1 MVATP
6 IAPFITTPTDDPA
19 ALAWSPPPLEL
30 PDHTELVD
38 GELIEKTG
46 MTIKHSIAQAN
57 LTREWSNFQIANGL
71 GGKVCTEATCRTVR
85 QTRRPD
91 VAYMTEAML
100 QQHGQATIL
109 PECFPLIAEIASPDD
124 KAEDL
129 FAKTAEYLE
138 SGCQEVWLLFPETL
152 LVMVVAVDQW
162 QVSRAGQAATTQ
174 TMLPGFSLAVE
185 ALLT

>member
-6 IAPFITTPTDDPA
+6 IAPSTTTSIDSA
-19 ALAWSPPPLEL
+19 AVAWSPPPVEL

-46 MTIKHSIAQAN
+46 MTIKHGIAQTNIASEWRAYVTAN
-57 LTREWSNFQIANGL
+57 HI
-71 GGKVCTEATCRTVR
+71 GGKVCTEAACRTVR

-100 QQHGQATIL
+100 QQHSQATIL

-152 LVMVVAVDQW
+152 LVMVVTPDQW
-162 QVSRAGQAATTQ
+162 QVFRAAQAATTQ
-174 TMLPGFSLAVE
+174 AVLPGFSLAVE